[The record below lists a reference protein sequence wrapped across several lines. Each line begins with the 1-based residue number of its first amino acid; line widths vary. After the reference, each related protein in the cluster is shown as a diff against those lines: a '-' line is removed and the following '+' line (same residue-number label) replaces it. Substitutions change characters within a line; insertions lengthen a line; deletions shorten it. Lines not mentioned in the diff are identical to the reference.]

1 MENNHFQQVNHLFL
15 WAIYNMAMSNNQRV
29 FFSAT
34 PKKIDTLNPMNTV
47 YIIIDFG
54 LPIPSPVHIK
64 HPLNETMFFCWE
76 FSHNWDHY
84 GVFDIR
90 VMGL

>member
-1 MENNHFQQVNHLFL
+1 
-15 WAIYNMAMSNNQRV
+15 MSKKIWV
-29 FFSAT
+29 TLYLPMTMYGPSIPWLCLFFSAT
-34 PKKIDTLNPMNTV
+34 PKKIDTLNPTNTV

-76 FSHNWDHY
+76 FSHHWDHY